1 MWVLNRGF
9 DLIKTLA
16 QAVFF
21 FSLTVIPLTALK
33 PHDQRVIP
41 YEMWL
46 GSALKQ
52 FCIGLVRS

>member
-1 MWVLNRGF
+1 M
-9 DLIKTLA
+9 IKALA
-16 QAVFF
+16 QAAFF

-33 PHDQRVIP
+33 PHDHRVIP